1 MKKDVRMPMEI
12 FLPAF
17 KVTIWGIRGQW
28 KDALLA
34 ILIWETA
41 PQYHCPWVLV
51 SHTYFYHIFQGYFHD
66 PSPAPFDKYVG
77 APVTF
82 REGIEKGRQLLAGP
96 STPLF
101 EQKFVRIFSGEALN
115 EPWRLEAEE
124 RLKRD
129 RAKIGGVMLPPSPAK
144 KHATPGDWHG
154 CFEKVT
160 YFSPAERKVPKTRPE
175 PPNIMTRPNPLGGP
189 GYADIGINP
198 FPSYSHE
205 PYDPEIKV
213 KEKPVGRFLYASA
226 PLDYFPPDPYK
237 DDAPGPTYVRPVEV
251 KPKIIGSGRIYVPF
265 PKKPGGNH
273 SGCFDKFPEYSSDP
287 YEKDTKKEKKVEGWF
302 ILGGPRLR
310 TKYTNS
316 IINQVTRISC
326 NATNYM
332 DYQPRVY
339 SLRTVK
345 CKK

>member
-1 MKKDVRMPMEI
+1 MKRKRAELQTLGKRFGKTDLDRV
-12 FLPAF
+12 
-17 KVTIWGIRGQW
+17 
-28 KDALLA
+28 
-34 ILIWETA
+34 
-41 PQYHCPWVLV
+41 
-51 SHTYFYHIFQGYFHD
+51 GYFHD
-66 PSPAPFDKYVG
+66 PSPAPFDKYIG
-77 APVTF
+77 TAVTF

-160 YFSPAERKVPKTRPE
+160 YFSPAERKEPKTGPE
-175 PPNIMTRPNPLGGP
+175 PPNVMTRPNPLGGP

-205 PYDPEIKV
+205 PYDPEIRV
-213 KEKPVGRFLYASA
+213 KERPVGRFLYASA
-226 PLDYFPPDPYK
+226 PLDHFPPDPYK

-251 KPKIIGSGRIYVPF
+251 KPKIIGPGRIYVPF

-287 YEKDTKKEKKVEGWF
+287 YEKDTKKEKKVEAVNQ
-302 ILGGPRLR
+302 LDADERKPKMKPELSATRHHPVHTVQNR
-310 TKYTNS
+310 TTCCRHIQYIKLADLELPTY
-316 IINQVTRISC
+316 ISFLHF
-326 NATNYM
+326 T
-332 DYQPRVY
+332 
-339 SLRTVK
+339 LFH
-345 CKK
+345 